1 MTSVEDTA
9 ARLRASYA
17 PGSPIPPIR
26 DGFDEGD
33 TDAAYAI
40 QAANTRFWVAEG
52 RRLVGRKVGLTSK
65 VVQAQLGVDQ
75 PDYGM
80 LFADTDMSGGEV
92 DSSRLL
98 QPRMEAEV
106 AFVLGQDL
114 TDPQLTLADVL
125 SAVDYAVAALEVVD
139 SRIADWSIGIVDTIA
154 DNGSSAMFVLG
165 PEPVKLTDVDLLGA
179 GMTLT
184 KNGDTVSLGTG
195 AACLGH
201 PAFAA
206 KWLAETMAMTEFPLR
221 AGDIIMTGAL
231 GPMVDA
237 APGDAFE
244 AHISGL
250 GSVSTRMS
258 K

>member
-1 MTSVEDTA
+1 MTSVDETA
-9 ARLRASYA
+9 ARLRACYDT
-17 PGSPIPPIR
+17 GDTIPPIR
-26 DGFDEGD
+26 EGFAEGD
-33 TDAAYAI
+33 TDTAYAI
-40 QAANTRFWVAEG
+40 QEANTRFWVDQG
-52 RRLVGRKVGLTSK
+52 RRLCGRKVGLTSK
-65 VVQAQLGVDQ
+65 VVQQQLGVDQ

-80 LFADTDMSGGEV
+80 LFADTDMSGGEI
-92 DSSRLL
+92 DSSRLI

-106 AFVLGQDL
+106 AFVLGKDL

-139 SRIADWSIGIVDTIA
+139 SRIADWQIGIVDTIA

-165 PEPVKLTDVDLLGA
+165 PEPCRLTDVDLLGC

-184 KNGDTVSLGTG
+184 KNGDTASLGTG

-206 KWLAETMAMTEFPLR
+206 KWLAQTMARTEFPLR
-221 AGDIIMTGAL
+221 AGDIILTGAL

-250 GSVSTRMS
+250 GTVSTRMS